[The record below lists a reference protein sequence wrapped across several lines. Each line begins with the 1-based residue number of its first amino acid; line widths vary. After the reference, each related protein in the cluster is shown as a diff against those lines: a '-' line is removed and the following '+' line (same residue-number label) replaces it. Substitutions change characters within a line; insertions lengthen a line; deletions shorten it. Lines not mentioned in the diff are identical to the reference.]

1 MAPPRG
7 SPHFCFRGMLIM
19 SDPRL
24 PAEWEPQD
32 AVMLTW
38 PHRDSDWA
46 PHLDDVTQL
55 YEALVAVIVDY
66 ADVIIV
72 VPEGELEAIRTRLE
86 TMRVPLEDVHLY
98 PVPSNDTWARDHGPL
113 TVQTSAGRKLLEFQ
127 VHGLGNMVGSASTR
141 GGLGTV

>member
-72 VPEGELEAIRTRLE
+72 VPEGELEAIRKIGRASCRERGEDAEVEVRL
-86 TMRVPLEDVHLY
+86 TNKR
-98 PVPSNDTWARDHGPL
+98 
-113 TVQTSAGRKLLEFQ
+113 
-127 VHGLGNMVGSASTR
+127 
-141 GGLGTV
+141 